1 MLYCIKQ
8 SERGDIMS
16 TLKRA
21 ILFLFPYLILA
32 VCILEERWRIQAA
45 SLMQYDTYTD
55 MLTLTA
61 VICTLFIYAILWRNM
76 TESYCFWIQLQLLS
90 IPFWSGC
97 QMYLRSSVR
106 LPTVFF
112 KMSSYFSQSSM
123 GCFWLEKAIRFLSSS
138 RREEQIKV
146 TRILNQYQ

>member
-1 MLYCIKQ
+1 
-8 SERGDIMS
+8 MS

-61 VICTLFIYAILWRNM
+61 VICTLFLFFYIRNIM
-76 TESYCFWIQLQLLS
+76 EKYDGIVLLLNT
-90 IPFWSGC
+90 IAVIVYTLLIW
-97 QMYLRSSVR
+97 
-106 LPTVFF
+106 LPDVF
-112 KMSSYFSQSSM
+112 
-123 GCFWLEKAIRFLSSS
+123 AFLSPIAYSVFQNEQLFLTIIYGLLLIGEGYQIS
-138 RREEQIKV
+138 FFIKERRTDQGDSDS
-146 TRILNQYQ
+146 

>member
-1 MLYCIKQ
+1 
-8 SERGDIMS
+8 MS

-61 VICTLFIYAILWRNM
+61 VIFYIRNIMEKYDGIVLLLNTIAVIVYTLLIW
-76 TESYCFWIQLQLLS
+76 
-90 IPFWSGC
+90 
-97 QMYLRSSVR
+97 
-106 LPTVFF
+106 LPDVF
-112 KMSSYFSQSSM
+112 
-123 GCFWLEKAIRFLSSS
+123 AFLSPIAYSVFQNEQLFLTIIYGLLLIGEGYQIS
-138 RREEQIKV
+138 FLIKERRTDQGDSDS
-146 TRILNQYQ
+146 

>member
-1 MLYCIKQ
+1 
-8 SERGDIMS
+8 MS

-61 VICTLFIYAILWRNM
+61 VICTLFLFFYIRN
-76 TESYCFWIQLQLLS
+76 T
-90 IPFWSGC
+90 IP
-97 QMYLRSSVR
+97 
-106 LPTVFF
+106 
-112 KMSSYFSQSSM
+112 SYF
-123 GCFWLEKAIRFLSSS
+123 FIIL
-138 RREEQIKV
+138 
-146 TRILNQYQ
+146 RI

>member
-1 MLYCIKQ
+1 
-8 SERGDIMS
+8 MS

-61 VICTLFIYAILWRNM
+61 VICTLFLFFYIRNIM
-76 TESYCFWIQLQLLS
+76 EKYDGIVLLLNT
-90 IPFWSGC
+90 IAVIVYTLLIW
-97 QMYLRSSVR
+97 
-106 LPTVFF
+106 LPDVF
-112 KMSSYFSQSSM
+112 
-123 GCFWLEKAIRFLSSS
+123 AFLSPLFLTIIYGLLLIGEGYQISFLIKE
-138 RREEQIKV
+138 RRTDQGDSDS
-146 TRILNQYQ
+146 

>member
-1 MLYCIKQ
+1 
-8 SERGDIMS
+8 MS

-61 VICTLFIYAILWRNM
+61 VICTLFLFFYIRNIM
-76 TESYCFWIQLQLLS
+76 EKYDGIVLLLNTIAVIVYTLFDLAARCICVPQSDCLQCFQ
-90 IPFWSGC
+90 
-97 QMYLRSSVR
+97 
-106 LPTVFF
+106 
-112 KMSSYFSQSSM
+112 
-123 GCFWLEKAIRFLSSS
+123 
-138 RREEQIKV
+138 
-146 TRILNQYQ
+146 N

>member
-1 MLYCIKQ
+1 
-8 SERGDIMS
+8 MS

-61 VICTLFIYAILWRNM
+61 IFCTLFLFFYIQGITERYDGIVLFLNSIAVLLYSLLIWLPGVLAAISPAAYSVYQNEQLFLMISYGLLLIGEGYQIY
-76 TESYCFWIQLQLLS
+76 
-90 IPFWSGC
+90 
-97 QMYLRSSVR
+97 
-106 LPTVFF
+106 FF
-112 KMSSYFSQSSM
+112 IKRKDAAA
-123 GCFWLEKAIRFLSSS
+123 EKA
-138 RREEQIKV
+138 
-146 TRILNQYQ
+146 

>member
-1 MLYCIKQ
+1 
-8 SERGDIMS
+8 MS

-61 VICTLFIYAILWRNM
+61 IFCTLFLFFYIQGITERYDGIVLFLNSIAVLLYSLLIWLPGVLAAISPAAYSVYQNEQLFLM
-76 TESYCFWIQLQLLS
+76 ISYGLLL
-90 IPFWSGC
+90 IGEGY
-97 QMYLRSSVR
+97 QI
-106 LPTVFF
+106 FF
-112 KMSSYFSQSSM
+112 FIKRKD
-123 GCFWLEKAIRFLSSS
+123 GAAEKA
-138 RREEQIKV
+138 
-146 TRILNQYQ
+146 

>member
-1 MLYCIKQ
+1 
-8 SERGDIMS
+8 MS

-61 VICTLFIYAILWRNM
+61 VICTLFLFFYIRNIM
-76 TESYCFWIQLQLLS
+76 EKYDGIVLLFEYNCSYCLYPFDLAARCICVPQSDCLQ
-90 IPFWSGC
+90 C
-97 QMYLRSSVR
+97 
-106 LPTVFF
+106 
-112 KMSSYFSQSSM
+112 FS
-123 GCFWLEKAIRFLSSS
+123 K
-138 RREEQIKV
+138 
-146 TRILNQYQ
+146 

>member
-1 MLYCIKQ
+1 
-8 SERGDIMS
+8 MS

-61 VICTLFIYAILWRNM
+61 VIFI
-76 TESYCFWIQLQLLS
+76 
-90 IPFWSGC
+90 
-97 QMYLRSSVR
+97 
-106 LPTVFF
+106 FF
-112 KMSSYFSQSSM
+112 Y
-123 GCFWLEKAIRFLSSS
+123 
-138 RREEQIKV
+138 
-146 TRILNQYQ
+146 ILNIMEKYDGIALLLNTIAVIVYTLLIWLPDVFASLSPIAYSVFQNEQLFLTVTYGLLLIGEGYQISFLIKERRTDQGDSDS

>member
-1 MLYCIKQ
+1 
-8 SERGDIMS
+8 MS

-61 VICTLFIYAILWRNM
+61 VICTLFL
-76 TESYCFWIQLQLLS
+76 
-90 IPFWSGC
+90 
-97 QMYLRSSVR
+97 
-106 LPTVFF
+106 FF
-112 KMSSYFSQSSM
+112 
-123 GCFWLEKAIRFLSSS
+123 
-138 RREEQIKV
+138 
-146 TRILNQYQ
+146 

>member
-1 MLYCIKQ
+1 
-8 SERGDIMS
+8 MS

-61 VICTLFIYAILWRNM
+61 VICTLF
-76 TESYCFWIQLQLLS
+76 LLLLNT
-90 IPFWSGC
+90 IAVIVYTLLIW
-97 QMYLRSSVR
+97 
-106 LPTVFF
+106 LPDVF
-112 KMSSYFSQSSM
+112 
-123 GCFWLEKAIRFLSSS
+123 AFLSPIAYSVFQNEQLFLTIIYGLLLIGEGYQIS
-138 RREEQIKV
+138 FLIKERRTDQGDSDS
-146 TRILNQYQ
+146 